1 MIHILRGAGFHST
14 KPSVL
19 DTLTNIA
26 ERHLLLLASTAAQY
40 AMLSHND
47 PLPTISDMRMAFSEC
62 GVIHSLT
69 DPSEEAWKERMRKPL
84 TEIADV
90 PQAGRQRQAAQKR
103 KRDEEDTRDVR
114 EFTRWFDSAQHK
126 EARRVAGMIPEASVG
141 GVLPA
146 VGVGGGVVQAE
157 DFLTTLKKKHPKAGD
172 ESRLRGTVLS
182 QLPDEKDVVIE
193 GGPVQHIWE
202 WNPNA
207 GKILPS
213 EGQNAGADED
223 DDDNSSLSSLAASTD
238 QLDMME
244 VEQ

>member
-19 DTLTNIA
+19 DTLTNLA
-26 ERHLLLLASTAAQY
+26 ERHLLLLASTAAQH
-40 AMLSHND
+40 AILSHND
-47 PLPTISDMRMAFSEC
+47 PIPTITDMRMALSEC

-103 KRDEEDTRDVR
+103 KRDEEDTKDVR
-114 EFTRWFDSAQHK
+114 EFTRWFDSMQHK

-141 GVLPA
+141 GALPA

-172 ESRLRGTVLS
+172 DSRLRGTVLS

-202 WNPNA
+202 WTPNSGKVLPAEDQVAA
-207 GKILPS
+207 G
-213 EGQNAGADED
+213 DD
-223 DDDNSSLSSLAASTD
+223 DDDNSSLSSLSASAD
-238 QLDMME
+238 HLDMMD

>member
-19 DTLTNIA
+19 DTLTNLA
-26 ERHLLLLASTAAQY
+26 ERHLLLLASTAAQF

-47 PLPTISDMRMAFSEC
+47 PIPTITDMRMALSEC

-103 KRDEEDTRDVR
+103 KRDEEDTKDVR
-114 EFTRWFDSAQHK
+114 EFTRWFDSMQHK

-141 GVLPA
+141 GALPA

-172 ESRLRGTVLS
+172 DSRLRGTVLS

-202 WNPNA
+202 WTPNV
-207 GKILPS
+207 GKTLLVEDPTV
-213 EGQNAGADED
+213 AADE
-223 DDDNSSLSSLAASTD
+223 DDDNSSLSSLSASAD